1 MRKARLEA
9 EDTRCFTIP
18 DEDLGKDSRREE
30 RGNGVTRE
38 CSGVEAQGT
47 VLAGDGD
54 MGIITTEVMVKA
66 RLNIIS
72 MFMWNVSS
80 KKNRS

>member
-1 MRKARLEA
+1 MDLRKARLEV
-9 EDTRCFTIP
+9 EDMRHCTIP

-30 RGNGVTRE
+30 RGNGGSRE

-47 VLAGDGD
+47 VLAGNGD
-54 MGIITTEVMVKA
+54 MGIVTTEVMAKA
-66 RLNIIS
+66 RLNFIS

-80 KKNRS
+80 